1 MRMESMS
8 ATSMAQLVGDYPII
22 KMMSICLTNG
32 FSRAIEMGGKGISDF
47 SGKDGHELW
56 SKVRFIE
63 PFRPYLEWEPYDKQ
77 ERIYHLV
84 IKAGCPYLARNVANR
99 EDGSYATSDLFRE
112 DVPGSGYYTILG
124 RKDDTLVMEN
134 GEKTNPLIIEHTI
147 AAAEAIINNCCIIAE
162 GRQCTALLVELDPER
177 ALECTPQ
184 EMIDRVSKAVKEGN
198 KVAPNYS
205 TILPQMIHIL
215 PIKKKLAVTD
225 KGSLKR
231 KEIYQ
236 QNADVIEAMYDNF
249 AKGSTKTNGTVNSK
263 DLASF
268 VINSAAESLGV
279 DASELAQ
286 NKDKSL
292 FDYGLNSLLATQLM
306 NTLNQYANDLPS
318 NFLYEY
324 PTVDSIVKYI
334 QGGGKNKKT
343 TEDHYQETQEILKE
357 YLARA
362 DKDFDKIPAKAPQVP
377 SDGHVILLTGA
388 TGSLGSFM
396 LRDMLQSQQ
405 VKKVY
410 ALVRQRSNE
419 SLFGRLEK
427 AFRDRHLDTS
437 LLQTDKLEAL
447 PMTLEKPNLGFSQE
461 QYDALKKQV
470 TMVQACAWLLD
481 FNQPISHFEKECLR
495 GLYNLLKFAYR
506 PENPMHVH
514 HISSVSAAGA
524 MKLDAIPET
533 ITPQD
538 PHVAMAMGY
547 GQSKYIVEHLFDYL
561 CKEKSM

>member
-1 MRMESMS
+1 
-8 ATSMAQLVGDYPII
+8 
-22 KMMSICLTNG
+22 
-32 FSRAIEMGGKGISDF
+32 MGGKGISDF
-47 SGKDGHELW
+47 TGKDGHEFW

-63 PFRPYLEWEPYDKQ
+63 PMLPYIEWEPYDNA

-84 IKAGCPYLARNVANR
+84 IKAGCPFLASNVANR

-112 DVPGSGYYTILG
+112 DMPGSGYYTILG

-147 AAAEAIINNCCIIAE
+147 AGAEPIISNCCVIAE
-162 GRQCTALLVELDPER
+162 GRQCTALLVEIDVEK

-205 TILPQMIHIL
+205 TILPQMVHIL
-215 PIKKKLAVTD
+215 PLKKRLATTD
-225 KGSLKR
+225 KGTLKR
-231 KEIYQ
+231 KEIYE
-236 QNADVIEAMYDNF
+236 QNAEVIEAMYDRF
-249 AKGSTKTNGTVNSK
+249 LKGSPKNNGKGAAVSSH
-263 DLASF
+263 DIESF
-268 VINSAAESLGV
+268 VIESAAECLGIES
-279 DASELAQ
+279 SELAQ

-306 NTLNQYANDLPS
+306 NVYSQQAKDLPS
-318 NFLYEY
+318 NFLYEH
-324 PTVDSIVKYI
+324 PTVESIVKYLRE
-334 QGGGKNKKT
+334 GGKNRKT
-343 TEDHYQETQEILKE
+343 AEDHYQETQDILKA

-362 DKDFDKIPAKAPQVP
+362 DKDFDKVPAKAPQPP
-377 SDGHVILLTGA
+377 SDGHVVLLTGA

-396 LRDMLQSQQ
+396 LRDMLQSPQ

-410 ALVRQRSNE
+410 AMVRQRFNE

-427 AFRDRHLDTS
+427 AFRDRHLDTN
-437 LLQTDKLEAL
+437 LLYQTDKLEAL
-447 PMTLEKPNLGFSQE
+447 PMTLEKDNLGFSQE
-461 QYDALKKQV
+461 QYDALKKEV

-524 MKLDAIPET
+524 MKMDAIPET

-547 GQSKYIVEHLFDYL
+547 GQSKYIVEHLFNYL
-561 CKEKSM
+561 CKEKSMYPISILIAVIHIGYICTNLLLTSF